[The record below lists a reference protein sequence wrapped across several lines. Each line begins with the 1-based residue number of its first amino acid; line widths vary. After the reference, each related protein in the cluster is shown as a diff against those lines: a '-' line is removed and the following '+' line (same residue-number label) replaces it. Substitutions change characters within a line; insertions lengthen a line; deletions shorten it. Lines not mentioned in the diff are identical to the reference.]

1 MGRKR
6 KIPVANEEKENEEEQ
21 ISNTS
26 TANQV
31 AMLSNGPIYTIMSKV
46 QLNETYHKKYIK
58 ELKQLYEKMDH
69 DAFIFTFVKMIKT
82 AMVAE
87 ETNEFAHTTL
97 LFCAKFV
104 SSFEGDET
112 HPLLADICRWL
123 LTTIS
128 NNPHIRFRLCQFV
141 NMILNALGSEATLDD
156 IICDNIMEY
165 MVGRLVDVSPSVR
178 VQAILAMQRLQVP
191 DNPDDPVLRSYQ
203 YHLCSDPSPR
213 VRQAV
218 ITSMGRNY
226 HTIPYILDR
235 LWDIDE
241 KVRRHT
247 YLHMSS
253 YPVRSY
259 KVSQRVTLLEQ
270 GLNDRSES
278 VRKVVTNVM
287 LQQWIES
294 YQKDLVALIGALK
307 LDANE
312 SEINRYRKIGK
323 QVLREIFK
331 RQNKA
336 DIVACLC
343 LEEDGDY
350 YRCIPIERLS
360 LEMAFYWQCL
370 TEYLQNEMAEEL
382 DQIVPE
388 LTIFCSYVE
397 FYCKTRKTDMDK
409 FEAMEFQYILLSLM
423 EILYNYDLGDEIGR
437 GNLQKLLHHLLKN
450 CALDEKVIEIIVK
463 CSENLITDQNTRH
476 QFFLDII
483 HDICGLNAKQQDLV
497 HDRNLISELLANST
511 DADLNL
517 KLSSLK
523 VKILDLE
530 EQEMNYVQM
539 KDYVRA
545 QQIIEEKNI
554 ATEEFTNLLR
564 PLLEKRNSNSG
575 DSAQPQFSKVVK
587 NDCIL
592 RSLQITYYMVV
603 SKRVKTLGHN
613 TCRLY
618 NDFIFRNI
626 ASNQIAIRDWAL
638 KCGAAFSMLYE
649 PLAKDVFDELYA
661 QFFKNHNIRIWET
674 AITCI
679 FEMLDRY
686 GVDSFAIQEEQNKAK
701 KTGRQLYN
709 TLEFIDADDDT
720 RQSTTLGQ
728 GVGVIYMM
736 SHFLDTCDDMCI
748 VRAIINGFCR
758 LVLHGHIENR
768 DIMEKLLLRY
778 FNPATEPEINQI
790 LGVFLENL
798 IQHRKQNLL
807 QPCLMITVNSV
818 LSAPYDSPLHDIRP
832 ETITRFI
839 IDATRPDAVSGN
851 NCENSHNKLASVF
864 LNEMVNNSN
873 NKELCKLLAKE
884 LTTLEVNVMQ
894 QEELKKEMK
903 ELADK
908 LILNKF
914 DPRTVK
920 CIIDFKDMLDGVFNP
935 PAKRTNEDMES
946 EDEEDDPETNP
957 SEKNMETETVGAMS
971 EGNNETSPTTGTDC
985 NKENSVEKTISRSQN
1000 ESSSDRTLVASEST
1014 IVSPSAASVP
1024 TTFGSENITSH
1035 RFLRKSLNL
1044 SRNNSIDSSGTPGN
1058 DQISRPNKIRIEA
1071 RIDSDKKLKEPTK
1084 DSGPENSRARRSL
1097 RYSKRNTNQNGNEK
1111 DNTELVQLKPR
1122 EPEIIE
1128 KILHSPTKSKTPSK
1142 SENELRHTSEIGL
1155 PEKQTERTL
1164 SPHKDTT
1171 VSKEKS
1177 HRGTSFLRHEN
1188 RTDKERT
1195 HDKSE
1200 VTSSEELDISEVIP
1214 ESPRDKSPKT
1224 ISGTTTRLRANST
1237 MRSMRSRTFRNVS
1250 QPVGKTLDTSS
1261 SHVTVATTPL
1271 RNGRKRVLR
1280 TSPKLYASAASTAMS
1295 SPVRKQPCIEID
1307 SSKTSTPRNTRK
1319 RRLEK
1324 KSSPNHSTDGTV
1336 SSPVLMLSCLE
1347 SENTN
1352 SEKTATNPCV
1362 ISPTSNKENVVQK
1375 RKSIP
1380 TITKSAPSNSIQNDS
1395 KSPAKDEQKLNK
1407 SIATRNSTKKELISK
1422 MIMTRKRL
1430 SQENLTI
1437 QSSYSNS
1444 GPKSEIGKSRI
1455 PVRTKNLDKPVENT
1469 MEKKTFSKN
1478 SRIVSGKI
1486 PVGRSLRLKMGHL
1499 ATTSTSTTSTHITS
1513 VASGK
1518 SSRRRNI

>member
-6 KIPVANEEKENEEEQ
+6 KVPLVSEEKENEELCNTSN
-21 ISNTS
+21 SNT
-26 TANQV
+26 V
-31 AMLSNGPIYTIMSKV
+31 AIINNGPIYTIMSKV
-46 QLNETYHKKYIK
+46 QLNETFHKKYIK

-69 DAFIFTFVKMIKT
+69 DAFIFTFIKMIKT

-104 SSFEGDET
+104 SSFEVEET

-141 NMILNALGSEATLDD
+141 NMILNALGNEATLDD
-156 IICDNIMEY
+156 VICDSIMEY
-165 MVGRLVDVSPSVR
+165 MVGRLVDISPSVR

-259 KVSQRVTLLEQ
+259 KVSQRLTLLEQ

-294 YQKDLVALIGALK
+294 YQKDLVSLIGALK
-307 LDANE
+307 LDSNE
-312 SEINRYRKIGK
+312 SEINRFRKIGK

-331 RQNKA
+331 RQNKG
-336 DIVACLC
+336 DMISCLC
-343 LEEDGDY
+343 IEEEGDY
-350 YRCIPIERLS
+350 YRCVPFDKLN
-360 LEMAFYWQCL
+360 LEMSFYWQCV

-382 DQIVPE
+382 DQVVPE
-388 LTIFCSYVE
+388 LSKFCDYIES
-397 FYCKTRKTDMDK
+397 YCKSRKTEMDK

-423 EILYNYDLGDEIGR
+423 EILYTFDLGDEIGR
-437 GNLQKLLHHLLKN
+437 GNLQKLLHHLLKS
-450 CALDEKVIEIIVK
+450 CTLDEKVIEVIVK
-463 CSENLITDQNTRH
+463 CSENLITEQDTRH

-497 HDRNLISELLANST
+497 HDRNLISELLADST
-511 DADLNL
+511 DADLSL

-530 EQEMNYVQM
+530 EQEMNFVQK

-564 PLLEKRNSNSG
+564 PLLEKRNNNSG
-575 DSAQPQFSKVVK
+575 DAAQPQFSKVVK
-587 NDCIL
+587 YDCIL
-592 RSLQITYYMVV
+592 RSLQITYYMVA
-603 SKRVKTLGHN
+603 SKRVKTLGHT

-679 FEMLDRY
+679 FELLDRY
-686 GVDSFAIQEEQNKAK
+686 GVDSFAVQEEQNKSK

-778 FNPATEPEINQI
+778 FNPSTEPEINQI

-798 IQHRKQNLL
+798 IQNRKQNLL

-818 LSAPYDSPLHDIRP
+818 LCAPYDSPLHDIRP

-839 IDATRPDAVSGN
+839 IDATRPEAVSVN
-851 NCENSHNKLASVF
+851 NGENSHNKLALVF
-864 LNEMVNNSN
+864 LNEMLNNSN

-884 LTTLEVNVMQ
+884 LITLEVNVLHLQ
-894 QEELKKEMK
+894 ELKKEMK
-903 ELADK
+903 ELVDK
-908 LILNKF
+908 LIQNKF
-914 DPRTVK
+914 DPKTVK

-935 PAKRTNEDMES
+935 PAKGANDDLDT
-946 EDEEDDPETNP
+946 EDEDDEPETNS
-957 SEKNMETETVGAMS
+957 SENNVETEIVNIVDDVNIEAITNSSTPHDKEKSEETLNLQNGTNNVTVVA
-971 EGNNETSPTTGTDC
+971 N
-985 NKENSVEKTISRSQN
+985 QN
-1000 ESSSDRTLVASEST
+1000 VD
-1014 IVSPSAASVP
+1014 VSPSAANMP
-1024 TTFGSENITSH
+1024 TTFGSENVTRH
-1035 RFLRKSLNL
+1035 RYLRKSLNL
-1044 SRNNSIDSSGTPGN
+1044 SRNNSVDSNGN
-1058 DQISRPNKIRIEA
+1058 SNNDNETKPSKIRIEA
-1071 RIDSDKKLKEPTK
+1071 RIDSDKKQKSTPK
-1084 DSGPENSRARRSL
+1084 ISQSDNSKSKRSL
-1097 RYSKRNTNQNGNEK
+1097 RYSKRNRNHNDGNE
-1111 DNTELVQLKPR
+1111 NNEAELTQAKPR

-1128 KILHSPTKSKTPSK
+1128 KILNSPTKINSLSK
-1142 SENELRHTSEIGL
+1142 S
-1155 PEKQTERTL
+1155 QTEFRL
-1164 SPHKDTT
+1164 EGEINI
-1171 VSKEKS
+1171 KENQTENNTDS
-1177 HRGTSFLRHEN
+1177 VAVEEAVTDDQNLRREN
-1188 RTDKERT
+1188 RNNESEC
-1195 HDKSE
+1195 DKSDD
-1200 VTSSEELDISEVIP
+1200 ELDVSEVIP
-1214 ESPRDKSPKT
+1214 ESPTDKSINT
-1224 ISGTTTRLRANST
+1224 VLGTTTRLRANST

-1250 QPVGKTLDTSS
+1250 QSNGKKMDTTSS
-1261 SHVTVATTPL
+1261 HMTTVASTPL

-1280 TSPKLYASAASTAMS
+1280 TSPKLIASTAMS

-1307 SSKTSTPRNTRK
+1307 RSDTSRITFTPRSTRK
-1319 RRLEK
+1319 RVLEK
-1324 KSSPNHSTDGTV
+1324 TTHIPTDAEDSPALLNRNYPVEKNANKDVSNSSTS
-1336 SSPVLMLSCLE
+1336 
-1347 SENTN
+1347 
-1352 SEKTATNPCV
+1352 V
-1362 ISPTSNKENVVQK
+1362 ISPSSNKENEVQK
-1375 RKSIP
+1375 KK
-1380 TITKSAPSNSIQNDS
+1380 TISNGNKLNSRLFLSDTKKTPSRDL
-1395 KSPAKDEQKLNK
+1395 QKQNK
-1407 SIATRNSTKKELISK
+1407 SILTRNSAKKELLSK
-1422 MIMTRKRL
+1422 MIITRKRL
-1430 SQENLTI
+1430 SQESPTI
-1437 QSSYSNS
+1437 QSSYSKLTS
-1444 GPKSEIGKSRI
+1444 KTIFAKSRI
-1455 PVRTKNLDKPVENT
+1455 PVRSQTNVYKTVEDKI
-1469 MEKKTFSKN
+1469 EKTEFSKTK
-1478 SRIVSGKI
+1478 RALSGKI
-1486 PVGRSLRLKMGHL
+1486 PVGRLKIGTSL
-1499 ATTSTSTTSTHITS
+1499 ASSYTSTRS
-1513 VASGK
+1513 VSSSSGK
-1518 SSRRRNI
+1518 YSRRRNV